1 MAAYNT
7 VPAYMPDI
15 HIWKRK
21 IPMKVFAKLW
31 NIISTLIVI
40 LIVILAILLG
50 GVRLVGLRPFAVLSG
65 SMEPTYHVGSLIYV
79 KSCDPE
85 DVQVGDPITFVLDE
99 NLTVA
104 THRVIDIDPDGE
116 HFYTKGDANDAADGA
131 PVYYKNLIGRPV
143 FTIPYLGYFSN
154 WITNPP
160 GMYVAIAA
168 AGVFL
173 ILLFLP
179 DVLKKADEADRRA
192 AEKKK
197 EREQAESR

>member
-1 MAAYNT
+1 
-7 VPAYMPDI
+7 
-15 HIWKRK
+15 
-21 IPMKVFAKLW
+21 MKVFAKLW

-85 DVQVGDPITFVLDE
+85 DVRVGDPITFVLDE

-197 EREQAESR
+197 EKEQAESR

>member
-1 MAAYNT
+1 
-7 VPAYMPDI
+7 
-15 HIWKRK
+15 
-21 IPMKVFAKLW
+21 MKALEKLW
-31 NIISTLIVI
+31 NVVSTILVV
-40 LIVILAILLG
+40 LIVILAMLLG

-65 SMEPTYHVGSLIYV
+65 SMEPAYHVGSLIYV

-85 DVQVGDPITFVLDE
+85 DVKVGDPITFVLDE
-99 NLTVA
+99 DLNVA
-104 THRVIDIDPDGE
+104 THRVIEIDASGE
-116 HFYTKGDANDAADGA
+116 HFYTKGDANDAPDGA
-131 PVYYKNLIGRPV
+131 PVYFKNLIGRPV

-160 GMYVAIAA
+160 GMYIGIAA

-192 AEKKK
+192 AEKKREK
-197 EREQAESR
+197 EQAR